1 MVFFC
6 LYVTILFFVVI
17 SNMNKTLI
25 KLLPLIYFLS
35 LSYFELSAQ
44 YYVRNKQ
51 NIGIAAGFSS
61 SLREDQK
68 NFSVGI
74 SSQINRYMIPEIN
87 YRNSTNFDN
96 RIASDLGSN
105 LHFIS
110 PGLQF
115 KKRILS
121 TPGRKVRGICV
132 KEFLE
137 LAITPEYHFL
147 INPSM
152 ENKNNRDAFAL
163 RGSLIIFRYKSG
175 SSRARKA
182 WSYKLE
188 GYYRQ
193 GFGSQTNIKKE
204 VGIQFRITRFKI
216 QNFLN

>member
-1 MVFFC
+1 MKRCNYQFF
-6 LYVTILFFVVI
+6 LI
-17 SNMNKTLI
+17 TL
-25 KLLPLIYFLS
+25 FLS
-35 LSYFELSAQ
+35 ASYLHINAQ
-44 YYVRNKQ
+44 YYVRSKQ
-51 NIGIAAGFSS
+51 NIGIAPG
-61 SLREDQK
+61 
-68 NFSVGI
+68 FSVGLTTNQKSFSMGL
-74 SSQINRYMIPEIN
+74 SSQINRYMIPEIT

-96 RIASDLGSN
+96 RIAAELGSN

-147 INPSM
+147 LNPTTA
-152 ENKNNRDAFAL
+152 NQNNRDVFAL
-163 RGSLIIFRYKSG
+163 RGSLILFRYKSG

-193 GFGSQTNIKKE
+193 GLGQQTYITKE
-204 VGIQFRITRFKI
+204 IGLQIRITRFKI
-216 QNFLN
+216 SDFLK

>member
-1 MVFFC
+1 MKRCNYRFF
-6 LYVTILFFVVI
+6 LI
-17 SNMNKTLI
+17 TL
-25 KLLPLIYFLS
+25 FLS
-35 LSYFELSAQ
+35 ASYFHINAQ
-44 YYVRNKQ
+44 YYVRSKQ
-51 NIGIAAGFSS
+51 NIGIAPG
-61 SLREDQK
+61 
-68 NFSVGI
+68 FSVGLTTNQKSFSMGL
-74 SSQINRYMIPEIN
+74 SSQINRYMIPEIT

-96 RIASDLGSN
+96 RIAAELGSN

-147 INPSM
+147 LNPTTA
-152 ENKNNRDAFAL
+152 NQNNRDVFAL
-163 RGSLIIFRYKSG
+163 RGSLILFRYKSG

-193 GFGSQTNIKKE
+193 GLGQQTYITKE
-204 VGIQFRITRFKI
+204 IGLQIRITRFKI
-216 QNFLN
+216 SDFLK

>member
-1 MVFFC
+1 MKRCNYRFFM
-6 LYVTILFFVVI
+6 I
-17 SNMNKTLI
+17 TL
-25 KLLPLIYFLS
+25 FLS
-35 LSYFELSAQ
+35 ASYSALNAQ

-51 NIGIAAGFSS
+51 NIGLAVGFSS
-61 SLREDQK
+61 SLTENQK
-68 NFSVGI
+68 NFSVGL

-96 RIASDLGSN
+96 RIAAELGSN

-115 KKRILS
+115 KKRIIS

-147 INPSM
+147 LNP
-152 ENKNNRDAFAL
+152 NTANQNNRNAFAL

-175 SSRARKA
+175 SSRGRKA
-182 WSYKLE
+182 WSYKME

-193 GFGSQTNIKKE
+193 GFGSQTYIKKE
-204 VGIQFRITRFKI
+204 LGIQCRITRFKI

>member
-1 MVFFC
+1 MA
-6 LYVTILFFVVI
+6 
-17 SNMNKTLI
+17 TL
-25 KLLPLIYFLS
+25 FLS
-35 LSYFELSAQ
+35 ACHLQINAQ

-51 NIGIAAGFSS
+51 NIGIAPGFSA
-61 SLREDQK
+61 SLTNNQK
-68 NFSVGI
+68 SFSIGL
-74 SSQINRYMIPEIN
+74 SSQVNRYMIPEIT
-87 YRNSTNFDN
+87 YRNSTNFDE
-96 RIASDLGSN
+96 RITADLGSN

-110 PGLQF
+110 TGIQL

-137 LAITPEYHFL
+137 LAITPEYYFL
-147 INPSM
+147 LNPSSL
-152 ENKNNRDAFAL
+152 NKNNRDAFAL

-193 GFGSQTNIKKE
+193 GFGAQTYLNKE
-204 VGIQFRITRFKI
+204 VGIQFRITRFKVN
-216 QNFLN
+216 NFLH

>member
-1 MVFFC
+1 MKRCNYQFF
-6 LYVTILFFVVI
+6 LI
-17 SNMNKTLI
+17 TL
-25 KLLPLIYFLS
+25 FLS
-35 LSYFELSAQ
+35 ASYLHINAQ
-44 YYVRNKQ
+44 YYVRSKQ
-51 NIGIAAGFSS
+51 NIGIAPG
-61 SLREDQK
+61 
-68 NFSVGI
+68 FSVGLTTNQKSFSMGL
-74 SSQINRYMIPEIN
+74 SSQINRYMIPEIT

-96 RIASDLGSN
+96 RIAAELGSN

-147 INPSM
+147 LNPTTA
-152 ENKNNRDAFAL
+152 NQNNRDAFAL
-163 RGSLIIFRYKSG
+163 RGSLILFRYKSG

-193 GFGSQTNIKKE
+193 GLGQQTYITKE
-204 VGIQFRITRFKI
+204 IGLQIRITRFKI
-216 QNFLN
+216 SDFLK

>member
-1 MVFFC
+1 MKRCNYRFFM
-6 LYVTILFFVVI
+6 I
-17 SNMNKTLI
+17 TL
-25 KLLPLIYFLS
+25 FLS
-35 LSYFELSAQ
+35 ASHSALNAQ

-51 NIGIAAGFSS
+51 NIGLAVGFSS
-61 SLREDQK
+61 SLTENQK
-68 NFSVGI
+68 NFSVGL

-96 RIASDLGSN
+96 RIAAELGSN

-115 KKRILS
+115 KKRIIS

-147 INPSM
+147 LNP
-152 ENKNNRDAFAL
+152 NTANQNNRNAFAL

-175 SSRARKA
+175 SSRGRKA
-182 WSYKLE
+182 
-188 GYYRQ
+188 
-193 GFGSQTNIKKE
+193 
-204 VGIQFRITRFKI
+204 
-216 QNFLN
+216 

>member
-1 MVFFC
+1 MKRCNFRFFM
-6 LYVTILFFVVI
+6 I
-17 SNMNKTLI
+17 TL
-25 KLLPLIYFLS
+25 FLS
-35 LSYFELSAQ
+35 ASHSPINAQ

-74 SSQINRYMIPEIN
+74 SSQINRYLIPEIN

-96 RIASDLGSN
+96 RLATELGSN

-110 PGLQF
+110 PSIQI

-132 KEFLE
+132 KEFIE

-147 INPSM
+147 INPTTA
-152 ENKNNRDAFAL
+152 NQNNRDVFAL

-182 WSYKLE
+182 WSYKME

-193 GFGSQTNIKKE
+193 GFGWQTYIKKE
-204 VGIQFRITRFKI
+204 IGIQFKISRFKV